1 MHDSVCMW
9 KIGDVNIR
17 ESINVGEVLRF
28 EKPRSYQEGCSY
40 CVLSTE
46 FNKIYVPNT
55 NKQKQKQK
63 KIQLFAVEENCCDRL
78 SKMSQLMHCSFCNS
92 CMILC

>member
-28 EKPRSYQEGCSY
+28 EMPRSYQEGYSY
-40 CVLSTE
+40 SVLSTE
-46 FNKIYVPNT
+46 FNKI
-55 NKQKQKQK
+55 
-63 KIQLFAVEENCCDRL
+63 
-78 SKMSQLMHCSFCNS
+78 
-92 CMILC
+92 

>member
-28 EKPRSYQEGCSY
+28 ENHVLIKRDTHIYSA
-40 CVLSTE
+40 LSTE

-55 NKQKQKQK
+55 NKQKQKRK
-63 KIQLFAVEENCCDRL
+63 KNTKLCCGRKLLRSVVKDEPTNVLFFL
-78 SKMSQLMHCSFCNS
+78 
-92 CMILC
+92 